1 MTIIIIQIFLMEKSF
16 FYSGDKMV
24 DEVKCLRILKEGIS
38 LKDIFKEEF
47 LNKLD
52 ENFDG
57 LDIFPVG
64 VAFALKNGEITEDM
78 INLTYRDDDDITN
91 NIIVIDI
98 GKNPENM
105 DLIKKSL
112 E

>member
-1 MTIIIIQIFLMEKSF
+1 MI
-16 FYSGDKMV
+16 D
-24 DEVKCLRILKEGIS
+24 DAKCLRILKEGIS

-52 ENFDG
+52 ENFG
-57 LDIFPVG
+57 ELEIFPVG

-78 INLTYRDDDDITN
+78 VNLTYRDDEDIKN
-91 NIIVIDI
+91 NILLIDVS
-98 GKNPENM
+98 KNPEYM
-105 DLIKKSL
+105 DSIKKSL

>member
-1 MTIIIIQIFLMEKSF
+1 MEE
-16 FYSGDKMV
+16 DI
-24 DEVKCLRILKEGIS
+24 KCLRILKEGIS
-38 LKDIFKEEF
+38 LKDIFHEEF

-52 ENFDG
+52 KNFGD
-57 LDIFPVG
+57 LDVFPVG
-64 VAFALKNGEITEDM
+64 VAFALKKGEITEDM
-78 INLTYRDDDDITN
+78 INLTYRDDDDINN

>member
-1 MTIIIIQIFLMEKSF
+1 MA
-16 FYSGDKMV
+16 D
-24 DEVKCLRILKEGIS
+24 DVKCLRILKEGMS

-52 ENFDG
+52 ENFGD
-57 LDIFPVG
+57 LEVFPVG
-64 VAFALKNGEITEDM
+64 VAFALKNEEITEDM
-78 INLTYRDDDDITN
+78 INLTYRDDDDIN
-91 NIIVIDI
+91 NNVIVIDI
-98 GKNPENM
+98 GKNPDNM